1 MQASLTTKEILE
13 RNRTTLNNRDLDA
26 YLANQTDDVVFVAA
40 DGSQMHKKDIR
51 PFLEGFTKAFPDGKL
66 TFGEQVLTGDS
77 AAVVV
82 TFEGTNTGP
91 LLTPNGIIEPTGKR
105 VKGTTV
111 SFLTIRD
118 GKIAS
123 EHVYGDPLD
132 LMRQLG
138 LIK

>member
-1 MQASLTTKEILE
+1 MQTNATVKEILE
-13 RNRTTLNNRDLDA
+13 RNRTTLNNRDLDG
-26 YLANQTDDVVFVAA
+26 YLDNQTDDAVFVTV
-40 DGSQMHKKDIR
+40 DGSQMHKKDVR

-66 TFGEQVLTGDS
+66 TFGEQVLTDDS

-91 LLTPNGIIEPTGKR
+91 LPTPTGMIEPTGKH

-111 SFLTIRD
+111 SFLTFRG

-132 LMRQLG
+132 IMRQLG
-138 LIK
+138 LVK